1 MFENLRRCEDLLES
15 MSSMAKAR
23 AKIALVM
30 QIENFNKQRAEDV
43 VSKHTQ
49 STQDHSDGSR
59 TQVTIEKLP
68 IGSILR
74 VPDTTSVTF
83 PNSSVGAADY
93 IEVLQADLRAIAQL
107 LTMTEWMFTG
117 LADQKYSN
125 AFVVE
130 APTLRTFLRIQRL
143 LTTAFGTGRVDR
155 RASLLWC
162 AAKMGVEAGWLQQD
176 TLDLV
181 KLKCTA
187 PALEV
192 RDKQAEATV
201 NTAYINAGVKS
212 VAGVQRELGIDPE
225 QTAKEIVESKVRS
238 NVVPV
243 PTT

>member
-1 MFENLRRCEDLLES
+1 MSKADTEPVAVSVDTGGRWIEPAVEAEPEEVLEAEIIHIKANADSSCLRGSPTYAPVFENLRRCEDLLGS

-30 QIENFNKQRAEDV
+30 QIENFNKQLAEDV
-43 VSKHTQ
+43 VSKFTQ
-49 STQDHSDGSR
+49 STQNHPDGSR

-83 PNSSVGAADY
+83 TNSSVGAADY

-162 AAKMGVEAGWLQQD
+162 AAKMGVEAGRLHQA

-181 KLKCTA
+181 KL
-187 PALEV
+187 
-192 RDKQAEATV
+192 
-201 NTAYINAGVKS
+201 N
-212 VAGVQRELGIDPE
+212 
-225 QTAKEIVESKVRS
+225 
-238 NVVPV
+238 
-243 PTT
+243 

>member
-1 MFENLRRCEDLLES
+1 MSKADTEPVAVSVNTGGRWIEPAVEAEPEEVPEAEIIHIKANADSSCLRGSPTYTPVFENLRRCEVLLGS

-30 QIENFNKQRAEDV
+30 QIENLNMQRAEDV

-107 LTMTEWMFTG
+107 LSMTEWMFTG

-130 APTLRTFLRIQRL
+130 APTLRAFLRIQRL

-155 RASLLWC
+155 RASLLWR
-162 AAKMGVEAGWLQQD
+162 AAKMGVEAGRLQQA

-181 KLKCTA
+181 KL
-187 PALEV
+187 
-192 RDKQAEATV
+192 
-201 NTAYINAGVKS
+201 N
-212 VAGVQRELGIDPE
+212 
-225 QTAKEIVESKVRS
+225 
-238 NVVPV
+238 
-243 PTT
+243 

>member
-1 MFENLRRCEDLLES
+1 
-15 MSSMAKAR
+15 MSSIAKAR

-74 VPDTTSVTF
+74 VPDTTSVIF

-107 LTMTEWMFTG
+107 LSMTEWMFTG

-155 RASLLWC
+155 RASLLWR
-162 AAKMGVEAGWLQQD
+162 AAKMAVEAGRLQQA

-181 KLKCTA
+181 KL
-187 PALEV
+187 
-192 RDKQAEATV
+192 
-201 NTAYINAGVKS
+201 N
-212 VAGVQRELGIDPE
+212 
-225 QTAKEIVESKVRS
+225 
-238 NVVPV
+238 
-243 PTT
+243 